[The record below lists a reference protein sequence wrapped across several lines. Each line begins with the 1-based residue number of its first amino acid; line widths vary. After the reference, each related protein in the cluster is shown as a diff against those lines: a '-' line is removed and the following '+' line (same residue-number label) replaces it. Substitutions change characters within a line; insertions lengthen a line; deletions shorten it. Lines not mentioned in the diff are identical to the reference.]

1 MLNPDLTP
9 RKISEEEA
17 NKKRGKDSD
26 GSDSDHGEDGPEV
39 AGRAG
44 SKATSAAAG
53 GGPLGCLI
61 KMQTAAGIKMLAQ
74 VRIKGNQS
82 ISMNILY

>member
-26 GSDSDHGEDGPEV
+26 GSDSDHGEDGREV
-39 AGRAG
+39 AGSAG
-44 SKATSAAAG
+44 SKAAGEG

-74 VRIKGNQS
+74 VCIKEYQS
-82 ISMNILY
+82 ISKNI